1 MIKWRQNAYNGK
13 MLFRPCLNAC
23 YDKLSFGLC
32 LNACSDKW
40 RIHWQSFRSLFNRTM
55 EVWSKYLYILFSLFL
70 RYLAGK
76 NTNITLAYLINLSI
90 WLYAYTKIH
99 DKIFSIDMTNV
110 SLWVIEKCGCR
121 HPHYQFRA
129 CFITCI
135 CQNESTH
142 FYKTY
147 IFFYQSHARSTAAM
161 LWQDANIS
169 LTLFIYRGFPL
180 KSHLQCY
187 FMGGMA
193 RSRSVEQTDRWQKN
207 GLRSHREY
215 KYYTQR
221 VSSFNLNYY
230 MLLL

>member
-13 MLFRPCLNAC
+13 MLFLPCLNAC

-40 RIHWQSFRSLFNRTM
+40 RIQWQSFRSLFNRTM
-55 EVWSKYLYILFSLFL
+55 EVWGNYLYILFSWLL
-70 RYLAGK
+70 RCLAGK

-99 DKIFSIDMTNV
+99 DKIFSIDMTNI

-135 CQNESTH
+135 CQNESTFLRNIH
-142 FYKTY
+142 FLLPITCPLNCRDALTRCQYKPY
-147 IFFYQSHARSTAAM
+147 IIYIPWIST
-161 LWQDANIS
+161 
-169 LTLFIYRGFPL
+169 
-180 KSHLQCY
+180 
-187 FMGGMA
+187 
-193 RSRSVEQTDRWQKN
+193 
-207 GLRSHREY
+207 
-215 KYYTQR
+215 
-221 VSSFNLNYY
+221 
-230 MLLL
+230 